1 MVLNEFGAKFWQS
14 NATRAAQ
21 MSSPAVTPPSRLVDV
36 AYSLFEHNSSGWLSE
51 PLVDSLNN
59 FLATSHRAFNLF
71 DSPIIEKRAD
81 ALAYDSCD

>member
-1 MVLNEFGAKFWQS
+1 MTLDKFGDKFWQS

-21 MSSPAVTPPSRLVDV
+21 MSSPTVKPPSGLVDV
-36 AYSLFEHNSSGWLSE
+36 AYSLLEHNSSGWLRE

-59 FLATSHRAFNLF
+59 FLATSNRAFNLF